1 MGKLGAAGMGV
12 GLGVTAATAITAS
25 GIGGFEASES
35 RMRSEGERLLSTLNS
50 TDPAEIKRAIREQRA
65 SVFELQKGDWADHTP
80 VIGDVWNWATNA
92 NETKGVEKRTA
103 ETNLKRMEE
112 YLAALTAE
120 GTNGVPGAVAEQMEV
135 SSREQIDK
143 LQQSIG
149 VQQQMLEQLQAIAGK
164 EQAPGDAPLPRQ
176 SQ

>member
-1 MGKLGAAGMGV
+1 
-12 GLGVTAATAITAS
+12 
-25 GIGGFEASES
+25 
-35 RMRSEGERLLSTLNS
+35 
-50 TDPAEIKRAIREQRA
+50 
-65 SVFELQKGDWADHTP
+65 
-80 VIGDVWNWATNA
+80 
-92 NETKGVEKRTA
+92 
-103 ETNLKRMEE
+103 MEE